1 MRLFLVLFAIAAL
14 TAIGVMPLG
23 TALAYPPANPVRVLP
38 GSVTRGGTFNVT
50 VTFTAPA
57 NNFSAITL
65 SERAPTGWNVT
76 VNKTWCTPA
85 ASSVKATGN
94 GLEIFWSG
102 SFSNGTCFSAVYKV
116 TVPNDVESGFHTFV
130 GDLQY
135 YLGSAGP
142 YGENVAGDSQVLFP
156 PEIHVI
162 RHINETLKSPNML
175 HPDDTF
181 EVSVN
186 WTAPLNNFSAVSLTD
201 LAPAG
206 FEVEAN
212 KTWCS
217 PTANETSAASN
228 KVEILWYGP
237 YANGTNFSAVY
248 KVTVPIGAAP
258 GSHFFPYNNCS
269 LSWLEYSSGKYGP
282 YPSCTIGDNEV
293 VVTVPGNIVGETRD
307 VNANE
312 LSDVTVTLYEDTSG
326 ITSDTSTPNY
336 TVMANATGDYWLRGS
351 KNGYFTLDTKRVA
364 NSTVH
369 PGTPGWNPPYPQ
381 FISLPTVELLAE
393 GYAFDF
399 EGDFGL
405 VPTNCTVSYAMK
417 SVNLWLFWPKAH
429 PEWGLSVWK
438 ASQSVMSWQN
448 PS

>member
-1 MRLFLVLFAIAAL
+1 VVLFAIVAL
-14 TAIGVMPLG
+14 TGLALLPLG
-23 TALAYPPANPVRVLP
+23 TALAYPQANPSRVLP
-38 GSVTRGGTFNVT
+38 GGVQRGGTFNVT

-57 NNFSAITL
+57 NNFNSIAL
-65 SERAPTGWNVT
+65 SERAPAGWNVT

-85 ASSVKATGN
+85 ANSVKATGN
-94 GLEIFWSG
+94 TAEIFWSG

-116 TVPNDVESGFHTFV
+116 TVPDDVESGFHTFV
-130 GDLQY
+130 GDLEY
-135 YLGSAGP
+135 YLGSVGP

-156 PEIHVI
+156 PEFDVI
-162 RHINETLKSPNML
+162 RHINETLRSPNML
-175 HPDDTF
+175 YPNGTF
-181 EVSVN
+181 EVFVN
-186 WTAPLNNFSAVSLTD
+186 WSAPLNNFSAVGLTD

-217 PTANETSAASN
+217 PTANETNAASN
-228 KVEILWYGP
+228 EVEILWYGP

-248 KVTVPIGAAP
+248 KVTVPSGAAP
-258 GSHFFPYNNCS
+258 GSHYFPYDNCS
-269 LSWLEYSSGKYGP
+269 LSWLEYSSGEWGP
-282 YPSCTIGDNEV
+282 YTSCIIRDSEV
-293 VVTVPGNIVGETRD
+293 VVTVPGAIVGETRD
-307 VNANE
+307 VNANQ
-312 LSDVTVTLYEDTSG
+312 LSDVIVTLCKNVSE
-326 ITSDTSTPNY
+326 ITSDASTPNY
-336 TVMANATGDYWLRGS
+336 TVMVNATGDYWLRGS
-351 KNGYFTLDTKRVA
+351 KDRYFTLDTKRVA

-381 FISLPTVELLAE
+381 FISLPTLELLAE

-399 EGDFGL
+399 EGDYGL

-417 SVNLWLFWPKAH
+417 SVNLWLFWPTAH